1 MRDENFVDILV
12 SVMGDINNCDNDVGF
27 VVVEVG
33 ITEEENQSECELRG
47 NVRKHIDRGL
57 SDDQWQSDE
66 LLSGGETDCELE
78 DDDSI
83 RDVFGMF
90 VMPKSMADY
99 KWDVGTY
106 FLDKE
111 HFRDGVRTYVVH
123 GGRNIRFVKNDK
135 RRIR

>member
-1 MRDENFVDILV
+1 
-12 SVMGDINNCDNDVGF
+12 
-27 VVVEVG
+27 
-33 ITEEENQSECELRG
+33 
-47 NVRKHIDRGL
+47 
-57 SDDQWQSDE
+57 

-78 DDDSI
+78 DDDSS

-111 HFRDGVRTYVVH
+111 HFRDVIRTYVVH

-135 RRIR
+135 RRIRVRCMGAQGNCPWLAYCALLTSNNNWWVKRVGSLAHLIKKYIILFLSQKLYSD

>member
-1 MRDENFVDILV
+1 MYLYHN
-12 SVMGDINNCDNDVGF
+12 SNNDVGY
-27 VVVEVG
+27 VAVEVG
-33 ITEEENQSECELRG
+33 ITEEENQSECEQRG

-57 SDDQWQSDE
+57 SDEQWLSDK
-66 LLSGGETDCELE
+66 LLSGGETDCESE
-78 DDDSI
+78 DDDSS

-90 VMPKSMADY
+90 MMPKFMADY

-111 HFRDGVRTYVVH
+111 HFRDVVRTYAIH

-135 RRIR
+135 RRIRVRCMGAQGNCP